1 MPDHMSLEA
10 WLRNEG
16 LPTLLT
22 FIGFFP
28 RVRSFMFANWSWT
41 NEGFPTVFTQKRSLS
56 CVSSFM
62 LPKCTGWIKDFPTL
76 LTRVRSTSSVPHP
89 VAFKARRRADGFPTL
104 PTLVGFLASMS
115 PLMSS
120 NWAPTTEG
128 FSTLFT
134 PIRLLSGVDSFM
146 DSQWAGIV
154 QTFSTH
160 ITLMRS
166 TFRTSHNEFTK
177 AGKRKEGFLMF
188 LTLIR
193 FVSSVRPGTD
203 VGRVTAEGWLTLWTF
218 GIPCLLSRVGTA
230 GLPGRVRR
238 EDCPPHTALTEF
250 YFSRPFL
257 FQLMVRSLTEGFSIM
272 ATSSA
277 LTKSLYNMAAVKKK
291 NQNNYKCFNHNFKP
305 LIGFKFF
312 IY

>member
-1 MPDHMSLEA
+1 
-10 WLRNEG
+10 
-16 LPTLLT
+16 
-22 FIGFFP
+22 
-28 RVRSFMFANWSWT
+28 
-41 NEGFPTVFTQKRSLS
+41 
-56 CVSSFM
+56 
-62 LPKCTGWIKDFPTL
+62 
-76 LTRVRSTSSVPHP
+76 
-89 VAFKARRRADGFPTL
+89 
-104 PTLVGFLASMS
+104 
-115 PLMSS
+115 
-120 NWAPTTEG
+120 
-128 FSTLFT
+128 
-134 PIRLLSGVDSFM
+134 
-146 DSQWAGIV
+146 
-154 QTFSTH
+154 
-160 ITLMRS
+160 MRS

-305 LIGFKFF
+305 LIGLILF
-312 IY
+312 IL

>member
-1 MPDHMSLEA
+1 M
-10 WLRNEG
+10 
-16 LPTLLT
+16 
-22 FIGFFP
+22 
-28 RVRSFMFANWSWT
+28 
-41 NEGFPTVFTQKRSLS
+41 
-56 CVSSFM
+56 
-62 LPKCTGWIKDFPTL
+62 
-76 LTRVRSTSSVPHP
+76 
-89 VAFKARRRADGFPTL
+89 
-104 PTLVGFLASMS
+104 
-115 PLMSS
+115 
-120 NWAPTTEG
+120 
-128 FSTLFT
+128 
-134 PIRLLSGVDSFM
+134 
-146 DSQWAGIV
+146 

-177 AGKRKEGFLMF
+177 AGKRKEGFLVF

-203 VGRVTAEGWLTLWTF
+203 VGRVTAEGWLTLRTF

-238 EDCPPHTALTEF
+238 EDCATHTTLTEF
-250 YFSRPFL
+250 HCSRTT
-257 FQLMVRSLTEGFSIM
+257 FQLTVRSLTEGFSVM
-272 ATSSA
+272 VTLSA